1 MQNDPPIVSIKNFG
15 VEFPSG
21 MGRFTAVNNIS
32 FDIFKGEV
40 VAIVG
45 ESGSGKSV
53 TGLSIIQL
61 LAKNAGA
68 SVEGSIMLNVD
79 DRSIEINSASER
91 EMSTIR
97 GKHVAMI
104 FQDPMSSLNPAL
116 RCGDQIAEAMENH
129 LKLSASEAKLKVLS
143 ILENVGIDDPEGV
156 YAKYPSQISGGQKQR
171 VLIAMAIS
179 CNPDLLIAD
188 EPTTALDAAVRKRVL
203 KTIKTMKS
211 QKDLSILFITHDLDL
226 AAEIADRVLVMYA
239 GKIAEQGDMKSVFEN
254 PQHPYTKGL
263 ISSRPPKKGRY
274 YFLPTIEDFM
284 RLSADGLSNE
294 KVSGNEVL
302 FKGVEIT
309 KKDREKRHQQ
319 IYVRNPILKVS
330 HLSKSFRKNN
340 GLFAPASRHH
350 AVDDVSFELFRGE
363 TLGIVGQ
370 SGCGKTT
377 LVRSIVGLNSG
388 YNGEVLFEKK
398 DENGYES
405 ITSLTKMGKRV
416 QYIFQDPYASLDP
429 RMSIGRTLA
438 EPLEV
443 LGKFTSKQDKLDRI
457 YEILAQVGLKPYHY
471 DRYPHEF
478 SGGQRQRICIARAL
492 LLEPEILICD
502 EPVSSLDVSVQA
514 QVLNLLNELK
524 YEYNLSYLFISHD
537 LNVVRFMSDRVL
549 VMNNGKIIEEGEA
562 DQLFEHPQ
570 EEYTKA
576 LFY

>member
-1 MQNDPPIVSIKNFG
+1 MQNDQPIVSIKNFG

-79 DRSIEINSASER
+79 DRLIEINSASER

-284 RLSADGLSNE
+284 RLSSDGLSNE
-294 KVSGNEVL
+294 TVSGKDIL
-302 FKGVEIT
+302 FKGIEIT
-309 KKDREKRHQQ
+309 KKDREKRHRQ
-319 IYVRNPILKVS
+319 IYGRKPILKVS

-405 ITSLTKMGKRV
+405 ITSLAKMGKRI

-443 LGKFTSKQDKLDRI
+443 LEKFTSKQDKLDRI

-549 VMNNGKIIEEGEA
+549 VMNDGKIIEEGEA

-570 EEYTKA
+570 EDYTKA